1 MAKSKCKQCPKRI
14 ETSEGIKTPAGFFC
28 SYDHAVKFGKSEAER
43 KKKKL
48 LAKKKLDAA
57 KEQKKKDKEFRER
70 KAAIKPASKIL
81 AEAQAAF
88 NRYIR
93 IRDYKEPCISCGK
106 PKELVESEQGWKVGG
121 CWDAGHFMTRGAK
134 GQLRFVLL
142 NVHKQCK
149 SCNAGGGRFSHKAAT
164 VDANYRVNLIKKIG
178 LEKVEWLENNNDL
191 DTRKKDI
198 EYLNRIKRIF
208 NKKYR
213 LYLKRFRKKAAN

>member
-1 MAKSKCKQCPKRI
+1 MAKSKCKHCQKRI
-14 ETSEGIKTPAGFFC
+14 ETSEGIKTPVGFFC
-28 SYDHAVKFGKSEAER
+28 NHDHAVKFGRAEAER

-48 LAKKKLDAA
+48 IAKKKSDAV
-57 KEQKKKDKEFRER
+57 KEQKKKDMAFRER
-70 KAAIKPASKIL
+70 KAAIKPASKVL

-106 PKELVESEQGWKVGG
+106 PKELVEAEQGWKVGG

-134 GQLRFVLL
+134 GQLRFVLF

-149 SCNAGGGRFSHKAAT
+149 SCNGGSGRFSHKAAT
-164 VDANYRVNLIKKIG
+164 VDENYRINLIDKIG
-178 LEKVEWLENNNDL
+178 LEKVNWLENNNDL
-191 DTRKKDI
+191 DTQKKDI

-213 LYLKRFRKKAAN
+213 LYLKQFRKEAAN